1 MRHAKKTDRK
11 VKRRILIISGLLI
24 LILGGLGFWKIN
36 KDYYAIW
43 DNNSISVT
51 ADEPLTSGKV
61 KIEFG
66 ISVNTINRSTDED
79 LFSRRE
85 KYTVLFDGKTEDNMI
100 NDYGENDFLITYD
113 NKYYFSFRQFKFN
126 RSHQHDYNFHFF
138 QKDNKVFIRA
148 DIKGQDAMKFERPM
162 LHISLADKY
171 RCNVPVDSAGVI
183 YNMIELV
190 DPDKK

>member
-1 MRHAKKTDRK
+1 M
-11 VKRRILIISGLLI
+11 KRNILIIAGFLI
-24 LILGGLGFWKIN
+24 LILGGLVVWKIN

-43 DNNSISVT
+43 DNNSINVT
-51 ADEPLTSGKV
+51 TDAHLNLDKV

-66 ISVNTINRSTDED
+66 ISVNTISRATDED

-85 KYTVLFDGKTEDNMI
+85 KYIVLFDGIPQDNMI

-113 NKYYFSFRQFKFN
+113 NQYYFSFRQFKFN
-126 RSHQHDYNFHFF
+126 RNHQHDYNFHLF
-138 QKDNKVFIRA
+138 QKDNKLFIRA
-148 DIKGQDAMKFERPM
+148 DIKGKDAMKFERPM
-162 LHISLADKY
+162 LEINLADKY

-190 DPDKK
+190 DPQKK

>member
-1 MRHAKKTDRK
+1 
-11 VKRRILIISGLLI
+11 VKRRNKIIILGLL
-24 LILGGLGFWKIN
+24 LLVAGGLGLWKFN
-36 KDYYAIW
+36 KDFLLLW
-43 DNNSISVT
+43 NSNSIKVT
-51 ADEPLTSGKV
+51 TDNSLTPKKV

-66 ISVNTINRSTDED
+66 ISVNTISRSTDTD
-79 LFSRRE
+79 LFNRRE
-85 KYTVLFDGKTEDNMI
+85 KYTVLFDGESKDEMI

-126 RSHQHDYNFHFF
+126 RRHQHDYNFNFF
-138 QKDNKVFIRA
+138 QKDNKVFIQA

-162 LHISLADKY
+162 LDISSADKY

-190 DPDKK
+190 NPNEK

>member
-1 MRHAKKTDRK
+1 VKK
-11 VKRRILIISGLLI
+11 RILIISGLLV
-24 LILGGLGFWKIN
+24 LILGGLGLYRIN

-43 DNNSISVT
+43 DINSINVIT
-51 ADEPLTSGKV
+51 DNKLTSDKV

-79 LFSRRE
+79 LFTRRE
-85 KYTVLFDGKTEDNMI
+85 NYTVLFDGKTKNNMI

-113 NKYYFSFRQFKFN
+113 NKFYFSFRQFKLN

-138 QKDNKVFIRA
+138 QRDNKVFIRA
-148 DIKGQDAMKFERPM
+148 EIKGKDAMEFERPM
-162 LHISLADKY
+162 LEISLADKY
-171 RCNVPVDSAGVI
+171 RCNVPVESAGEI

>member
-1 MRHAKKTDRK
+1 MKKRT
-11 VKRRILIISGLLI
+11 LIISGFVV
-24 LILGGLGFWKIN
+24 LILGGLGLWKIN
-36 KDYYAIW
+36 KDHYVIW
-43 DNNSISVT
+43 NANSVSVT
-51 ADEPLTSGKV
+51 TDQPLNSDKV

-66 ISVNTINRSTDED
+66 ISVNTISRSTDED
-79 LFSRRE
+79 LFRRRE
-85 KYTVLFDGKTEDNMI
+85 KYTVLYDAKTKDDMI

-126 RSHQHDYNFHFF
+126 RSHQHDYSFHFF
-138 QKDNKVFIRA
+138 QKDDKIFIGA
-148 DIKGQDAMKFERPM
+148 DIEGQDAMEFERPM
-162 LHISLADKY
+162 LDINLANTY

>member
-1 MRHAKKTDRK
+1 MKKRT
-11 VKRRILIISGLLI
+11 LIISGLVI
-24 LILGGLGFWKIN
+24 LILGGLGLWKIN

-43 DNNSISVT
+43 DNNSIRVT
-51 ADEPLTSGKV
+51 ADEPLTPDKV

-79 LFSRRE
+79 LFNRRE
-85 KYTVLFDGKTEDNMI
+85 KYTVLFDGKIKDNMI

-113 NKYYFSFRQFKFN
+113 NKYYFSFRQFKLN

-162 LHISLADKY
+162 LDISLAEKY